1 MVLGTG
7 LLFTL
12 GVALFLYDFFFLAP
26 RRRTAPAA
34 WPAVPEASR

>member
-26 RRRTAPAA
+26 SAGRAAA